1 MHTNK
6 MKLVYT
12 HN

>member
-1 MHTNK
+1 LAEV

-12 HN
+12 KK